1 MTTVMIIVTVAEAQA
16 LIILVVLAM
25 ILDLLVLEMI
35 TVVDRVHLVEVIMEV
50 LIILIFGKK
59 IVTEIELKVL
69 IILRLVILGIQM
81 EIMKEM

>member
-1 MTTVMIIVTVAEAQA
+1 VIQ
-16 LIILVVLAM
+16 
-25 ILDLLVLEMI
+25 DLLVLEMI
-35 TVVDRVHLVEVIMEV
+35 TVVGQVHLAEATMEV

>member
-1 MTTVMIIVTVAEAQA
+1 MIIVTVAEAQA

-25 ILDLLVLEMI
+25 ILVLEMI
-35 TVVDRVHLVEVIMEV
+35 TMVDRVHLVEVIMEV

-69 IILRLVILGIQM
+69 IILQLVILGIQM

>member
-25 ILDLLVLEMI
+25 ILVLEMI
-35 TVVDRVHLVEVIMEV
+35 TMVDRVHLVEVIMEV

-69 IILRLVILGIQM
+69 IILQLVILGIQM

>member
-35 TVVDRVHLVEVIMEV
+35 TVVDQVHLVEIQAVAKTDLAVI
-50 LIILIFGKK
+50 II
-59 IVTEIELKVL
+59 
-69 IILRLVILGIQM
+69 
-81 EIMKEM
+81 

>member
-1 MTTVMIIVTVAEAQA
+1 MAEAQA

-69 IILRLVILGIQM
+69 IILQLVILGIQM

>member
-1 MTTVMIIVTVAEAQA
+1 
-16 LIILVVLAM
+16 
-25 ILDLLVLEMI
+25 
-35 TVVDRVHLVEVIMEV
+35 MEV

-69 IILRLVILGIQM
+69 IILQLVILGIQM

>member
-1 MTTVMIIVTVAEAQA
+1 MI
-16 LIILVVLAM
+16 
-25 ILDLLVLEMI
+25 LVLEMI
-35 TVVDRVHLVEVIMEV
+35 TMVDRVHLVEVIMEV

-69 IILRLVILGIQM
+69 IILQLVILGIQM